1 MTPQASVGAATSDAV
16 LPPIRA
22 RFRALATAIVPE
34 SAQLDEAGWA
44 ELETIV
50 ETALSKR
57 PPGMRRQLAV
67 FVRLLDFLPRLRWLR
82 PFRKLDAD
90 ARARFL
96 RGIQSSRLFLF
107 RRGFWGLRTLV
118 YMGYYARPQAYA
130 EIGWDAHLR
139 GWLRHPETN
148 AEARDA
154 TLRAATGSGGSSD
167 ATGFVAPGR
176 AEPDAPG
183 TPPGGG
189 EPGEDEHRA
198 GPEGGLR

>member
-1 MTPQASVGAATSDAV
+1 MTPEASVGPATTGAV

-34 SAQLDEAGWA
+34 AAQLDAAGWA

-57 PPGMRRQLAV
+57 PAAMRRQFAI

-82 PFRKLDAD
+82 SFRSLDPER
-90 ARARFL
+90 RARFL
-96 RGIQSSRLFLF
+96 RGMQSSPVFLF

-130 EIGWDAHLR
+130 EIGWDVHLR
-139 GWLRHPETN
+139 GWLRHPDSSD
-148 AEARDA
+148 EARAA
-154 TLRAATGSGGSSD
+154 TLRSATESGG
-167 ATGFVAPGR
+167 
-176 AEPDAPG
+176 
-183 TPPGGG
+183 GG
-189 EPGEDEHRA
+189 P
-198 GPEGGLR
+198 